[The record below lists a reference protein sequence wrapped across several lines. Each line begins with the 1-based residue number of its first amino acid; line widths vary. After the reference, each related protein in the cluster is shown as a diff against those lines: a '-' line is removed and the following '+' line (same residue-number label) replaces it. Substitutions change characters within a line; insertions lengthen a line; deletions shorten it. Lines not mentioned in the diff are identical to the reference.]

1 MTATIEEISSTRR
14 KLNIEVPAETIT
26 QEFDEAV
33 AMYASQVSIPGFRP
47 GKAPKQ
53 MVKSRFGKEITG
65 RMRDHL
71 LPKSY
76 HEALQEHDLTVV
88 GILEMDED
96 IEVVEGEALAYSVTV
111 DIRPDISLPTY
122 KGMALK
128 REVEEIA
135 DSELEDRI
143 NALREQRADF
153 EDVEDAPVARGD
165 MAQIDFTGSLD
176 GSPLEEAVPE
186 AKGLGEGKDFWLQA
200 SDEAFIPELGLGL
213 AGLKIGETETID
225 VSFND
230 TFVVEELRGKD
241 VSFEVNVKAI
251 RARKLPELD
260 EAFYE
265 GFGVKDEAE
274 FHERISESLVQEKE
288 RAADGK
294 LTQDIEAFLLEN
306 TTFDLPES
314 MVAQASQHQIQR
326 IADDL
331 QRQGTAEDQLMEQK
345 DEIISSA
352 NEAAE
357 RQVKLRLILQTIAEG
372 EDITVSDQDLERE
385 ITMLAYAYSM
395 QPDELKKRMTE
406 NQQLEDLR
414 GDIVCRRVVEFIQD
428 NAEIEGA
435 ATQEEPQE
443 DS

>member
-1 MTATIEEISSTRR
+1 MTATIEELSSTRR

-26 QEFDEAV
+26 QEFEEAV
-33 AMYASQVSIPGFRP
+33 AMYAGQVSIPGFRP

-65 RMRDHL
+65 RLRDHL

-96 IEVVEGEALAYSVTV
+96 IEVKEGEPLAYSVTV

-128 REVEEIA
+128 REVEAVA
-135 DSELEDRI
+135 DSELDDRI
-143 NALREQRADF
+143 NGLREQRADF
-153 EDVEDAPVARGD
+153 EDVTDAPVARGD

-200 SDEAFIPELGLGL
+200 TDEAFIPELGLGL
-213 AGLKIGETETID
+213 AGLSIGDTETIA
-225 VSFND
+225 VSFNE
-230 TFVVEELRGKD
+230 TFVVEQLRGKD
-241 VSFEVNVKAI
+241 VSFEVTVKAI
-251 RARKLPELD
+251 RARKLPELND
-260 EAFYE
+260 EFFE
-265 GFGVKDEAE
+265 SMGVKDEAE
-274 FHERISESLVQEKE
+274 FKERISESLVAEKE

-331 QRQGTAEDQLMEQK
+331 QRQGQGEEALMEQK
-345 DEIISSA
+345 DEILKSA
-352 NEAAE
+352 EESAQ
-357 RQVKLRLILQTIAEG
+357 RQVKLRLILQLIAEG
-372 EDITVSDQDLERE
+372 EDISVSDPELERE

-395 QPDELKKRMTE
+395 KPEELKKRMQE

-414 GDIVCRRVVEFIQD
+414 GDVVCRKVVQFIQD

-435 ATQEEPQE
+435 ATQE
-443 DS
+443 DA